1 MNYHYLNQSGSNK
14 LVFANILNI
23 RDTLR
28 VSQVNFQPKDK
39 DLLPVYQDE
48 IALTEQVLVSDPDC
62 SPCDQKYQAVSV
74 TLSISGPLKTTAR
87 KKALIAALAR
97 LVAEGGYDSQ
107 FNGFPANPT
116 TLFTISE
123 DPVGE

>member
-14 LVFANILNI
+14 LVFANTANI
-23 RDTLR
+23 QNTLR
-28 VSQVNFQPKDK
+28 VSQAHFQPKDK

-48 IALTEQVLVSDPDC
+48 IALTQQVMITDPTC
-62 SPCDQKYQAVSV
+62 SPCAKKYQAVSV
-74 TLSISGPLKTTAR
+74 SLSISGPLTTTAN

-116 TLFTISE
+116 TVFTISGTL
-123 DPVGE
+123 VGE

>member
-14 LVFANILNI
+14 LVFANTADI

-28 VSQVNFQPKDK
+28 VSQTNFQPKDK

-62 SPCDQKYQAVSV
+62 SPCAQKYQAVSV
-74 TLSISGPLKTTAR
+74 TLSISGPLTTTAN

-97 LVAEGGYDSQ
+97 LVAAGGYDSQ
-107 FNGFPANPT
+107 FKGFPSNPT
-116 TLFTISE
+116 TIFTISE
-123 DPVGE
+123 APVGE